1 MSTKLLTKLSSDG
14 QIIIPKAVRQALD
27 LQPGAQFNVRLSGG
41 NILLEP
47 IVDSSIET
55 LYGKFADIDLLSTQE
70 EEHRQELLNDTSA
83 SA

>member
-1 MSTKLLTKLSSDG
+1 MLTKLSSDG

>member
-14 QIIIPKAVRQALD
+14 QIIIPKAVSQALD